1 MKTALTALMLCGLV
15 AGTASAEKVYDPT
28 TPVVSR
34 FNLDVSARVANCMT
48 IADHPNG
55 TVISATLELAEDCCD
70 WYISSCGWDQ
80 SDTQFT
86 LKDVTG
92 STVATNDDNRCISA
106 CEYNPATIGSAWGDA
121 CLAAGVYTLEIHLWW
136 TFDGNC
142 ETGAPTQP
150 YDICFEFCGGA
161 SDTQDMPAAFQLGNA
176 FPNPFNPSTTI
187 EFTMAETANAS
198 LKVYNVAGAEVAT
211 LVNGLVGAGAQSV
224 VFDASNLTSGVYFYA
239 LEVAG
244 TVQTRKM
251 VLAK

>member
-15 AGTASAEKVYDPT
+15 AGTASADKFDDPNA
-28 TPVVSR
+28 PIVSR
-34 FNLDVSARVANCMT
+34 LQLNSTERVADCLTVSGLPTNVIALAT
-48 IADHPNG
+48 I
-55 TVISATLELAEDCCD
+55 ELTEDCCN
-70 WYISSCGWDQ
+70 WYISSCG
-80 SDTQFT
+80 SDHVDNRFY
-86 LKDVTG
+86 LRDSNNVE
-92 STVATNDDNRCISA
+92 VAYNDDSRCDYP
-106 CEYNPATIGSAWGDA
+106 CTYGPATLGSDFGDP
-121 CLAAGVYTLEIHLWW
+121 CLPAGVYTLDIYVYSYR
-136 TFDGNC
+136 DGNC
-142 ETGAPTQP
+142 VTTTPFDF
-150 YDICFEFCGGA
+150 DICYDFCGGV
-161 SDTQDMPAAFQLGNA
+161 SSTQDTPVSFELGNA

>member
-1 MKTALTALMLCGLV
+1 MKTALTTLMLCGLI
-15 AGTASAEKVYDPT
+15 AGAASAEKFRDPNA
-28 TPVVSR
+28 PVISR
-34 FNLDVSARVANCMT
+34 FPLMSNDRVADCLT
-48 IADHPNG
+48 VSGLPVG
-55 TVISATLELAEDCCD
+55 TSAYATFELTEDCCD
-70 WYISSCGWDQ
+70 WYISSCGVSSVDNYFYLRD
-80 SDTQFT
+80 SNNSY
-86 LKDVTG
+86 VT
-92 STVATNDDNRCISA
+92 DDDDSNCSYA
-106 CEYNPATIGSAWGDA
+106 CAYGPAAIGSSYVGL
-121 CLAAGVYTLEIHLWW
+121 CLPAGMYTLEIYVYSYR
-136 TFDGNC
+136 DENC
-142 ETGAPTQP
+142 TAGSTPIDF
-150 YDICFEFCGGA
+150 DICYDFCGGV
-161 SDTQDMPAAFQLGNA
+161 SSTHDTPVSFELGNA